1 MKSDPVLG
9 SRLSLREVRRRG
21 TLLQDIFI
29 KLWANMDK
37 EIVGYSKGKVD
48 FWDDIQDVMSCK
60 YLYQG
65 SSAWEAWAGQWAM
78 WWIENWLKGL

>member
-1 MKSDPVLG
+1 
-9 SRLSLREVRRRG
+9 
-21 TLLQDIFI
+21 
-29 KLWANMDK
+29 MDK

-65 SSAWEAWAGQWAM
+65 SSAWEAWAGQWAVVD
-78 WWIENWLKGL
+78 WKLAERIVISGTELEACD